1 MQLDGIDFAELTDAE
16 LELIVAG
23 KTGGGSGGARRSGGG
38 GNALNFMERLQRISR
53 NSTENNI
60 READY
65 RRSLGLRYGS

>member
-1 MQLDGIDFAELTDAE
+1 MDAE
-16 LELIVAG
+16 LEQVVAG
-23 KTGGGSGGARRSGGG
+23 KSGGSKSGGG
-38 GNALNFMERLQRISR
+38 GNALDFMERLQGISR